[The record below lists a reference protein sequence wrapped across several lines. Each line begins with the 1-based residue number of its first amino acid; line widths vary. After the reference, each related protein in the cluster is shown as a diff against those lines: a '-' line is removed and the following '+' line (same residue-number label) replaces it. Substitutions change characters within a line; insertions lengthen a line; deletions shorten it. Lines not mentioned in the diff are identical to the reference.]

1 MQRMQC
7 FIFMVCWVKKGS
19 TSWVARAGRAAA
31 SWYTPRPIH
40 RNNLHTQH
48 YDEDHAARFFFRKI
62 FLAVAAHIA

>member
-31 SWYTPRPIH
+31 SPYTPRPIH

-48 YDEDHAARFFFRKI
+48 YMTKI
-62 FLAVAAHIA
+62 TRRGFSSGKFLAVAAHIA

>member
-31 SWYTPRPIH
+31 SRIRRVQFTG
-40 RNNLHTQH
+40 
-48 YDEDHAARFFFRKI
+48 I
-62 FLAVAAHIA
+62 FTRSII